1 MLARDWL
8 WLVVVALLAGGW
20 FLTAQ
25 SKAQFEA
32 RYQALVRQ
40 HATIAEP

>member
-8 WLVVVALLAGGW
+8 WLVVVVVLAGGW

-25 SKAQFEA
+25 SKAQLEA

-40 HATIAEP
+40 QATVAEP